1 MAGVKQFDRDEVLDR
16 AMAAFWT
23 RGYEATS
30 IEDLVEATG
39 IGRGSLYG
47 TFGDK
52 RQLFLAALDQ
62 YWNTVGMEMFAELS
76 DPDARHAIERMFD
89 ALIRR
94 ASNPKFPR
102 GCLFTNTSLECP
114 TCGDEIARK
123 IAENI
128 GQQETAI
135 YQVLRK
141 AQADGTLSQTQ
152 DARALARFFL
162 GVAWGINAVNK
173 SVADPGVF
181 RDMGQS
187 RNECLG
193 SARRSAQWFSGK
205 EASPLRRSAASP
217 QQESLRQPKR
227 SAQLQVGD
235 VNLYGSGT
243 PSETNRPLSQP

>member
-1 MAGVKQFDRDEVLDR
+1 MAGVKQFDRYEVLDR
-16 AMAAFWT
+16 AMTAFWT

-30 IEDLVEATG
+30 IDDLVEATG

-52 RQLFLAALDQ
+52 RQLFLAALDH

-123 IAENI
+123 IAENM

-181 RDMGQS
+181 RDMAKVAMTAWDTPDAAPGKGPRFTVDPRPKDGHRLS
-187 RNECLG
+187 RRKAPAG
-193 SARRSAQWFSGK
+193 GRGPH
-205 EASPLRRSAASP
+205 AS
-217 QQESLRQPKR
+217 K
-227 SAQLQVGD
+227 
-235 VNLYGSGT
+235 
-243 PSETNRPLSQP
+243 

>member
-1 MAGVKQFDRDEVLDR
+1 MAGVKHFDRNEALDR
-16 AMAAFWT
+16 AMAAFWS
-23 RGYEATS
+23 RGYEGTS
-30 IEDLVEATG
+30 IDDLVEATG

-52 RQLFLAALDQ
+52 RQLFLAALDR

-76 DPDARHAIERMFD
+76 DPDPRHAIERMFD

-102 GCLFTNTSLECP
+102 GCLFTNTSLECS
-114 TCGDEIARK
+114 TGGDEIARK
-123 IAENI
+123 IAENM

-141 AQADGTLSQTQ
+141 AQADGTLNPTQ

-181 RDMGQS
+181 RDIVRVAMSVWDTAAAVQIDGPQMTE
-187 RNECLG
+187 RRRRGDAHG
-193 SARRSAQWFSGK
+193 SARKKVAV
-205 EASPLRRSAASP
+205 RRSVPHNS
-217 QQESLRQPKR
+217 K
-227 SAQLQVGD
+227 
-235 VNLYGSGT
+235 
-243 PSETNRPLSQP
+243 

>member
-1 MAGVKQFDRDEVLDR
+1 MAGVKQFDRDKALDS
-16 AMAAFWT
+16 AMAAFWS

-30 IEDLVEATG
+30 IDDLVEATG

-52 RQLFLAALDQ
+52 RQLFLAALDR

-114 TCGDEIARK
+114 SCGGEITRK
-123 IAENI
+123 IAENM

-135 YQVLRK
+135 YLVLRK
-141 AQADGTLSQTQ
+141 AQADGTLNPAQ

-181 RDMGQS
+181 RDIVRIAMSVWDGSNASHS
-187 RNECLG
+187 RD
-193 SARRSAQWFSGK
+193 SKMKPRR
-205 EASPLRRSAASP
+205 RR
-217 QQESLRQPKR
+217 
-227 SAQLQVGD
+227 
-235 VNLYGSGT
+235 
-243 PSETNRPLSQP
+243 

>member
-1 MAGVKQFDRDEVLDR
+1 MAGVKQFDRNEALDR

-30 IEDLVEATG
+30 IDDLVEATG

-52 RQLFLAALDQ
+52 RQLFLAALDR

-123 IAENI
+123 IAENM

-181 RDMGQS
+181 RDMVRVAMTAWETPPAAQRKCSRFSVRGQS
-187 RNECLG
+187 NAGHRFNRRKAPTGLG
-193 SARRSAQWFSGK
+193 GPHSSK
-205 EASPLRRSAASP
+205 
-217 QQESLRQPKR
+217 
-227 SAQLQVGD
+227 
-235 VNLYGSGT
+235 
-243 PSETNRPLSQP
+243 

>member
-30 IEDLVEATG
+30 IDDLVRATG

-89 ALIRR
+89 ALVRR

-114 TCGDEIARK
+114 TAGEEITRK
-123 IAENI
+123 IAENM

-135 YQVLRK
+135 YQVLRR
-141 AQADGTLSQTQ
+141 AQADGTLGQTQ

-162 GVAWGINAVNK
+162 GIAWGINAVNE
-173 SVADPGVF
+173 SGADPGVF
-181 RDMGQS
+181 RDMVRVAMTAWKTPDAAQS
-187 RNECLG
+187 KG
-193 SARRSAQWFSGK
+193 SRFTVDLHHRRAG
-205 EASPLRRSAASP
+205 
-217 QQESLRQPKR
+217 
-227 SAQLQVGD
+227 
-235 VNLYGSGT
+235 
-243 PSETNRPLSQP
+243 

>member
-1 MAGVKQFDRDEVLDR
+1 MAGVKQFDRDKALDR
-16 AMAAFWT
+16 AMAAFWS

-30 IEDLVEATG
+30 IDDLVQATG

-52 RQLFLAALDQ
+52 RQLFLVALDH

-76 DPDARHAIERMFD
+76 DPDPRRAIERMFD

-123 IAENI
+123 IAENM

-141 AQADGTLSQTQ
+141 AQNDGTLNPAE

-162 GVAWGINAVNK
+162 GVAWGINAVNR

-181 RDMGQS
+181 IDMVRVAMTVWHTPDAANCKGS
-187 RNECLG
+187 RITMSDRPND
-193 SARRSAQWFSGK
+193 SHRFSRRKAPARGHGPNSSK
-205 EASPLRRSAASP
+205 
-217 QQESLRQPKR
+217 
-227 SAQLQVGD
+227 
-235 VNLYGSGT
+235 
-243 PSETNRPLSQP
+243 

>member
-1 MAGVKQFDRDEVLDR
+1 MGSVKRFDRNEALDR
-16 AMAAFWT
+16 AMAAFWS

-30 IEDLVEATG
+30 IDDLVGATG

-62 YWNTVGMEMFAELS
+62 YWNTVGMEMFAQLS
-76 DPDARHAIERMFD
+76 DPDARNAIERMFD

-94 ASNPKFPR
+94 ASNSKFPR

-123 IAENI
+123 TAENM

-135 YQVLRK
+135 YQVLRR

-173 SVADPGVF
+173 SVADPEVF
-181 RDMGQS
+181 RDMVRVAMS
-187 RNECLG
+187 AWDRPAAARPDG
-193 SARRSAQWFSGK
+193 SAVSKRPRSDAPQYH
-205 EASPLRRSAASP
+205 RSKKVS
-217 QQESLRQPKR
+217 SSR
-227 SAQLQVGD
+227 SVPH
-235 VNLYGSGT
+235 NSK
-243 PSETNRPLSQP
+243 

>member
-1 MAGVKQFDRDEVLDR
+1 MIDENECSNLAAMAGVKQFDRDEVLDR

-30 IEDLVEATG
+30 IDDLVEATG

-52 RQLFLAALDQ
+52 RQLFLAALDH

-123 IAENI
+123 IAENM

-181 RDMGQS
+181 RDMVRVAMTAWDTPDAAQGKDS
-187 RNECLG
+187 RFTVDSRPKDVHRL
-193 SARRSAQWFSGK
+193 SRRKAPAGGRGPH
-205 EASPLRRSAASP
+205 AS
-217 QQESLRQPKR
+217 K
-227 SAQLQVGD
+227 
-235 VNLYGSGT
+235 
-243 PSETNRPLSQP
+243 

>member
-1 MAGVKQFDRDEVLDR
+1 MKLRLKAPSRFAIFMIDENEYSNLAAMAGVKQFDRDEVLDR
-16 AMAAFWT
+16 ATAAFWT

-30 IEDLVEATG
+30 IDDLVEATG

-52 RQLFLAALDQ
+52 RQLFLAALDR

-123 IAENI
+123 IAENM

-135 YQVLRK
+135 YQVLRR
-141 AQADGTLSQTQ
+141 AQVDGTLSQTQ
-152 DARALARFFL
+152 DARALARFFF
-162 GVAWGINAVNK
+162 GIAWGINAVNK
-173 SVADPGVF
+173 SVADPEVF
-181 RDMGQS
+181 RDMVRVAMSVWDTAAAVQIDGP
-187 RNECLG
+187 RI
-193 SARRSAQWFSGK
+193 A
-205 EASPLRRSAASP
+205 EAFRT
-217 QQESLRQPKR
+217 
-227 SAQLQVGD
+227 
-235 VNLYGSGT
+235 T
-243 PSETNRPLSQP
+243 PSSGEFSPGR

>member
-1 MAGVKQFDRDEVLDR
+1 
-16 AMAAFWT
+16 
-23 RGYEATS
+23 
-30 IEDLVEATG
+30 
-39 IGRGSLYG
+39 
-47 TFGDK
+47 
-52 RQLFLAALDQ
+52 
-62 YWNTVGMEMFAELS
+62 
-76 DPDARHAIERMFD
+76 MFD
-89 ALIRR
+89 ALIGR

-123 IAENI
+123 IAENM

-181 RDMGQS
+181 RDMVRVAMTAWDAPGAAQCKGS
-187 RNECLG
+187 RFTVRSRPND
-193 SARRSAQWFSGK
+193 SHRFSRRKAPAGVRGPHSSK
-205 EASPLRRSAASP
+205 
-217 QQESLRQPKR
+217 
-227 SAQLQVGD
+227 
-235 VNLYGSGT
+235 
-243 PSETNRPLSQP
+243 

>member
-1 MAGVKQFDRDEVLDR
+1 MIDENECSNLTAMAGVKQFDRDEVLDR

-30 IEDLVEATG
+30 IDDLVQATG

-52 RQLFLAALDQ
+52 RQLFLAALDR

-94 ASNPKFPR
+94 ASNPKFQR

-114 TCGDEIARK
+114 TCGEEIARK
-123 IAENI
+123 IAENM

-135 YQVLRK
+135 YQVLRR

-181 RDMGQS
+181 RDMVRVAMTAWEMPGAAQCKGS
-187 RNECLG
+187 RFIVRGRPNAGHRLSRRKAPAGGRRPDG
-193 SARRSAQWFSGK
+193 SK
-205 EASPLRRSAASP
+205 
-217 QQESLRQPKR
+217 
-227 SAQLQVGD
+227 
-235 VNLYGSGT
+235 
-243 PSETNRPLSQP
+243 

>member
-1 MAGVKQFDRDEVLDR
+1 MLECLVKYRTYQLTEGRVTIILRIRADRLFQLRQRMAGVKQFDRDEALDH

-23 RGYEATS
+23 RGYEGTS
-30 IEDLVEATG
+30 IDDLVQATG

-52 RQLFLAALDQ
+52 RQLFLAALDR

-76 DPDARHAIERMFD
+76 DPDPRRAIERMFD

-94 ASNPKFPR
+94 ASDPKFPR

-123 IAENI
+123 IAENL

-141 AQADGTLSQTQ
+141 AQNDGTLNPAE

-162 GVAWGINAVNK
+162 GVAWGINAVNRTIADLGVLSDMVRVAM
-173 SVADPGVF
+173 SVWDGSNASHL
-181 RDMGQS
+181 RDS
-187 RNECLG
+187 KKKPRP
-193 SARRSAQWFSGK
+193 RR
-205 EASPLRRSAASP
+205 ELPRR
-217 QQESLRQPKR
+217 
-227 SAQLQVGD
+227 
-235 VNLYGSGT
+235 
-243 PSETNRPLSQP
+243 

>member
-1 MAGVKQFDRDEVLDR
+1 MAGVKQFDRDDVLDR
-16 AMAAFWT
+16 AMAAFWA

-30 IEDLVEATG
+30 IDDLVEATG

-52 RQLFLAALDQ
+52 RQLFLAALDH

-114 TCGDEIARK
+114 NCGDEIARK
-123 IAENI
+123 IAENM

-181 RDMGQS
+181 RDMVRVAMTAWNTPDAEQS
-187 RNECLG
+187 KG
-193 SARRSAQWFSGK
+193 SRFTVDSRPKAGHRFSRRKAPTGGRAPH
-205 EASPLRRSAASP
+205 AS
-217 QQESLRQPKR
+217 K
-227 SAQLQVGD
+227 
-235 VNLYGSGT
+235 
-243 PSETNRPLSQP
+243 